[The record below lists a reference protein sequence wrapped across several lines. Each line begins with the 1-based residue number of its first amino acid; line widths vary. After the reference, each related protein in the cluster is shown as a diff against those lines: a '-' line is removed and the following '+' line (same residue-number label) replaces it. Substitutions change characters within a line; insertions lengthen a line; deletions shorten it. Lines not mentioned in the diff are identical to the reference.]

1 MSVNSKSVNKGI
13 LLCFG
18 AYAIFSIQ
26 DAVMKWMVADF
37 GVAELLF
44 WRSLAALFICLVI
57 GRKAIIKQT
66 IQSPVIKPL
75 MWRSLVAAFAWV
87 FYYLSAKELSLAQ
100 MTTIY
105 YSAPIIVVVLAVLLL
120 NEKPTKLQ
128 WASVFIGFIGVLIA
142 SRPGFTSQALSVFYA
157 LFSALLWAYTYI
169 LLRRLSGKASIFVQ
183 MVAANF
189 MFIVIIGVS
198 LPWTFT
204 SFDSTAILVMMVTGV
219 IGAAGQYFLFAS
231 FEHVEATVLAP
242 IEYTGL
248 IWAFIFSYLIWG
260 SEPNNFLIMGAVM
273 IAVSGFV
280 SVLANNKKNKAIK
293 LHAEA

>member
-1 MSVNSKSVNKGI
+1 MSLAIKSVNKGI
-13 LLCFG
+13 LLCFA

-44 WRSLAALFICLVI
+44 WRSIAALMICLVI
-57 GRKAIIKQT
+57 GRKKIIKDT
-66 IQSPVIKPL
+66 IQSPVLMPL

-120 NEKPTKLQ
+120 QEKPTKLQ

-142 SRPGFTSQALSVFYA
+142 SQPGFTDQALSVFYA

-169 LLRRLSGKASIFVQ
+169 LLRKLSGKASIFVQ
-183 MVAANF
+183 MLAANF
-189 MFIVIIGVS
+189 MFIVITGFS

-204 SFDSTAILVMMVTGV
+204 AFDSTAVFVMMLTGV
-219 IGAAGQYFLFAS
+219 IGAAGQYFLFSS
-231 FEHVEATVLAP
+231 FEHVEATTLAP

-260 SEPNNFLIMGAVM
+260 SEPNVFLMMGAVM
-273 IAVSGFV
+273 IALSGFV
-280 SVLANNKKNKAIK
+280 SIIANKQKNKALK
-293 LHAEA
+293 LHAEV

>member
-1 MSVNSKSVNKGI
+1 MSISHKSANKGI

-44 WRSLAALFICLVI
+44 WRSIAALFICLMI
-57 GRKAIIKQT
+57 GRKKVVVDT
-66 IQSPVIKPL
+66 IQSPVLAPL
-75 MWRSLVAAFAWV
+75 MWRSFIAGLAWV

-105 YSAPIIVVVLAVLLL
+105 YSAPIIVVVLAVALLK
-120 NEKPTKLQ
+120 EKPSRLQ
-128 WASVFIGFIGVLIA
+128 WLSVIVGFIGVLIA
-142 SRPGFTSQALSVFYA
+142 SRPSGTDQMLSVFYA

-169 LLRRLSGKASIFVQ
+169 LLRQLSGKASIMVQ
-183 MVAANF
+183 MIAANF
-189 MFIVIIGVS
+189 MFIVLTGVS

-204 SFDSTAILVMMVTGV
+204 SFDMTAMLLMMLTGI

-248 IWAFIFSYLIWG
+248 IWAFIFSYLFWG
-260 SEPNNFLIMGAVM
+260 NQPNSFLIMGAM
-273 IAVSGFV
+273 LIAVSGLI
-280 SVLANNKKNKAIK
+280 SVIANSQKNKTLK
-293 LHAEA
+293 LQTES

>member
-1 MSVNSKSVNKGI
+1 MSLAIKSVNKGI

-44 WRSLAALFICLVI
+44 WRSIAALMVCLAI
-57 GRKAIIKQT
+57 GRKKIIKDSL
-66 IQSPVIKPL
+66 QSPVLLPL
-75 MWRSLVAAFAWV
+75 IYRSLVAAFAWV

-100 MTTIY
+100 MTTLY
-105 YSAPIIVVVLAVLLL
+105 YSAPIIVVILAVLLL
-120 NEKPTKLQ
+120 KEKPTKLQ
-128 WASVFIGFIGVLIA
+128 WTSVFIGFVGVLIA
-142 SRPGFTSQALSVFYA
+142 SRPGFTDQALSVFYA

-183 MVAANF
+183 MVVANF
-189 MFIVIIGVS
+189 MFILVTGIS

-204 SFDSTAILVMMVTGV
+204 AFDSTTVLVMMLTGV

-231 FEHVEATVLAP
+231 FEHVEATTLAP

-260 SEPNNFLIMGAVM
+260 SEPNGFLIIGAIM
-273 IAVSGFV
+273 IALSGFV
-280 SVLANNKKNKAIK
+280 SILANNQKSKNLK
-293 LHAEA
+293 LHAEI

>member
-1 MSVNSKSVNKGI
+1 MLINNKSVNKGI
-13 LLCFG
+13 LLCFA

-57 GRKAIIKQT
+57 GRSTIIKQT

-75 MWRSLVAAFAWV
+75 MWRSLIAALAWV

-128 WASVFIGFIGVLIA
+128 WTSVFIGFIGVLIA

-169 LLRRLSGKASIFVQ
+169 LLRRLSGKASILVQ

-189 MFIVIIGVS
+189 MFIVITGVS

-204 SFDSTAILVMMVTGV
+204 SLDSTAILVMMITGV

-260 SEPNNFLIMGAVM
+260 SEPNNYLIIGAFM

-280 SVLANNKKNKAIK
+280 SVLANNNKNKTLK
-293 LHAEA
+293 LHTET

>member
-1 MSVNSKSVNKGI
+1 MSVNSKSINKGI

-18 AYAIFSIQ
+18 AYGIFSIQ

-44 WRSLAALFICLVI
+44 WRSLAALFVCLVI
-57 GRKAIIKQT
+57 GRKAVIKET
-66 IQSPVIKPL
+66 LQSPVIKPL

-87 FYYLSAKELSLAQ
+87 FYYLSGKELSLAQ

-128 WASVFIGFIGVLIA
+128 WTSVFIGFIGVLIA
-142 SRPGFTSQALSVFYA
+142 SRPGFTSQALSVCYA

-169 LLRRLSGKASIFVQ
+169 LLRKLSGKASIFVQ

-189 MFIVIIGVS
+189 TFIVITGVS

-204 SFDSTAILVMMVTGV
+204 AFDSTAILVMIITGV

-260 SEPNNFLIMGAVM
+260 SEPNNFLIMGAMM

>member
-1 MSVNSKSVNKGI
+1 MSLAIKSVNKGI

-44 WRSLAALFICLVI
+44 WRSIAALMICLAI
-57 GRKAIIKQT
+57 GRKKIIKDSL
-66 IQSPVIKPL
+66 QSPVLLPL
-75 MWRSLVAAFAWV
+75 IYRSLVAAFAWV

-100 MTTIY
+100 MTTLY
-105 YSAPIIVVVLAVLLL
+105 YSAPIIVVILAVLLL
-120 NEKPTKLQ
+120 KEKPTKLQ
-128 WASVFIGFIGVLIA
+128 WTSVFIGFVGVLIA
-142 SRPGFTSQALSVFYA
+142 SRPGFTDQALSVFYA

-183 MVAANF
+183 MVVANF
-189 MFIVIIGVS
+189 MFVLVTGIS

-204 SFDSTAILVMMVTGV
+204 AFDSTTVLVMMLTGV

-231 FEHVEATVLAP
+231 FEHVEATTLAP

-260 SEPNNFLIMGAVM
+260 SEPNVFLIIGAIM
-273 IAVSGFV
+273 IALSGFV
-280 SVLANNKKNKAIK
+280 SILANNQKSKNLK
-293 LHAEA
+293 LHAEI